1 VADRLQI
8 NKWLVL
14 VAIGIGTFMTAL
26 DTSVVNTILPVVSQS
41 FKSDIA
47 SVEWVVTIY
56 LLVLSGLLLSFG
68 RLGDMRGHKPIYLA
82 GFVIFV
88 LGSVLTGLSLSV
100 SSMVLFRALQAFGAA
115 MIAANS
121 TAILTKSFP
130 TTQRGQALGLSATMT
145 YLGLTIGPSFGGWL
159 ANQFS
164 WRAVFY
170 INVPVGLTAVILS
183 ILYIPK
189 DTILESEERFDL
201 LGAVTFMT
209 GLTALLLG
217 LNQGHAWGWT
227 SLPILIL
234 LIGAVIL
241 LVSFLI
247 IEFRV
252 PDPMFDV
259 SLLRRPQFSF
269 SIISAILN
277 YICIYTSIFLM
288 PFYLIQGR
296 GFNSAQAGLLLTAQP
311 IIMAIIAPLSGTLSD
326 KIGAQ
331 IPAAIGMAILAT
343 GLFFISRLGP
353 QSIQSSILVALAV
366 VGLGTGT
373 FISPNNSALMGSAP
387 RHQQGIAAGILA
399 TARNFGMVLGVGL
412 AGAIFLTIATQR
424 QGSGTIDNI
433 TALPSLYAA
442 FKISFLVASGVG
454 ILGVFTSIIRGPN
467 LPS

>member
-1 VADRLQI
+1 MA
-8 NKWLVL
+8 
-14 VAIGIGTFMTAL
+14 
-26 DTSVVNTILPVVSQS
+26 
-41 FKSDIA
+41 
-47 SVEWVVTIY
+47 
-56 LLVLSGLLLSFG
+56 
-68 RLGDMRGHKPIYLA
+68 
-82 GFVIFV
+82 
-88 LGSVLTGLSLSV
+88 GLS
-100 SSMVLFRALQAFGAA
+100 
-115 MIAANS
+115 
-121 TAILTKSFP
+121 
-130 TTQRGQALGLSATMT
+130 
-145 YLGLTIGPSFGGWL
+145 
-159 ANQFS
+159 
-164 WRAVFY
+164 
-170 INVPVGLTAVILS
+170 
-183 ILYIPK
+183 
-189 DTILESEERFDL
+189 
-201 LGAVTFMT
+201 
-209 GLTALLLG
+209 ALLLG

-227 SLPILIL
+227 SLPILTL
-234 LIGAVIL
+234 LLGAVIL
-241 LVSFLI
+241 LVTFLI
-247 IEFRV
+247 IEFRA
-252 PDPMFDV
+252 PDPMFDL

-343 GLFFISRLGP
+343 GLFFISRLGL
-353 QSIQSSILVALAV
+353 QSMQSSILVALAV
-366 VGLGTGT
+366 VGLGTGI

-424 QGSGTIDNI
+424 QGSGTLDNI

-442 FKISFLVASGVG
+442 FKISFLVASGIG

-467 LPS
+467 PPS

>member
-1 VADRLQI
+1 
-8 NKWLVL
+8 
-14 VAIGIGTFMTAL
+14 
-26 DTSVVNTILPVVSQS
+26 VNTILPVVSQS

-130 TTQRGQALGLSATMT
+130 AAQRGQALGLSATMT

-189 DTILESEERFDL
+189 DTILESGEFFDL
-201 LGAVTFMT
+201 LGAVTFMP

-217 LNQGHAWGWT
+217 LNQGHAWG
-227 SLPILIL
+227 
-234 LIGAVIL
+234 
-241 LVSFLI
+241 
-247 IEFRV
+247 
-252 PDPMFDV
+252 
-259 SLLRRPQFSF
+259 
-269 SIISAILN
+269 
-277 YICIYTSIFLM
+277 
-288 PFYLIQGR
+288 
-296 GFNSAQAGLLLTAQP
+296 
-311 IIMAIIAPLSGTLSD
+311 
-326 KIGAQ
+326 
-331 IPAAIGMAILAT
+331 
-343 GLFFISRLGP
+343 
-353 QSIQSSILVALAV
+353 
-366 VGLGTGT
+366 
-373 FISPNNSALMGSAP
+373 
-387 RHQQGIAAGILA
+387 
-399 TARNFGMVLGVGL
+399 
-412 AGAIFLTIATQR
+412 
-424 QGSGTIDNI
+424 
-433 TALPSLYAA
+433 
-442 FKISFLVASGVG
+442 
-454 ILGVFTSIIRGPN
+454 
-467 LPS
+467 